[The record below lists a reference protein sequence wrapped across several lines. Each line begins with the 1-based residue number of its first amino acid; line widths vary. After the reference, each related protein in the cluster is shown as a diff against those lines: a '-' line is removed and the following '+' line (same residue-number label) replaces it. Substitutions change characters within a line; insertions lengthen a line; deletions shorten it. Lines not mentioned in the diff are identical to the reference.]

1 MRKKTAGHFKIQQ
14 SITYCLCVHWNQPIT
29 LSNKIYGSCR
39 LFSINYPHG
48 RINIVSLYTNRFT
61 PFTVSCKSEA
71 RAGTL
76 TLPLP
81 HIFTHFMYT
90 VYSHVMMKHV
100 LSARGAIGSE
110 ARKSYTCVH
119 CMKIDWIRNK

>member
-1 MRKKTAGHFKIQQ
+1 MCALEPANYTLKQNIWELSSFLYKLPTWAHQHCFIIHQQ
-14 SITYCLCVHWNQPIT
+14 IHTIH
-29 LSNKIYGSCR
+29 
-39 LFSINYPHG
+39 
-48 RINIVSLYTNRFT
+48 
-61 PFTVSCKSEA
+61 TVSCKSEA

-81 HIFTHFMYT
+81 YIFTHFMYS
-90 VYSHVMMKHV
+90 YVMMKHV
-100 LSARGAIGSE
+100 LSARGAIRSE